1 VWHRLIAEK
10 ARYTTVGIDR
20 VKVVHLPA
28 ARMSAIRIPTVVEDT
43 HHRRPLR
50 SVAPRRG
57 VSNTQLSC
65 EGRAAVGRGVVLDSS
80 SWLLD
85 RRSTTR
91 TIDYESADLGI
102 LRPNTGGREALK

>member
-1 VWHRLIAEK
+1 VIGFKRSW
-10 ARYTTVGIDR
+10 
-20 VKVVHLPA
+20 
-28 ARMSAIRIPTVVEDT
+28 IRDGP
-43 HHRRPLR
+43 P
-50 SVAPRRG
+50 
-57 VSNTQLSC
+57 NTQLSC